1 MVHISFMSVLM
12 ILIHREK
19 NHLKTALT
27 ELEHI
32 ETYLQR
38 KTATFKRIC
47 ITSTGMKRNLP
58 ATETNFLAPWGFV
71 IGRFY
76 WNMYRIR

>member
-1 MVHISFMSVLM
+1 MSVLM
-12 ILIHREK
+12 VLIHREKK

-27 ELEHI
+27 ELEHN

-38 KTATFKRIC
+38 KTATFKRVC
-47 ITSTGMKRNLP
+47 ITSTGMKLKLP

-76 WNMYRIR
+76 WNIYRIK